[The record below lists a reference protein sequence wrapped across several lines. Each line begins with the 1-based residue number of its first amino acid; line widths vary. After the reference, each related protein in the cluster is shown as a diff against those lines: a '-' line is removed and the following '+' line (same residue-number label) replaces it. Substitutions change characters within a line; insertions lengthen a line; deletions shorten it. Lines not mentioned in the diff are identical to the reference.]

1 MVKQSAQTFSSA
13 LFDFTFRS
21 FVTPKIIQ
29 LIYIVA
35 IVFAVIDSCVVFF
48 ICTSFRSVLSGY
60 GGYGGGEGGGS
71 VLLGMIV
78 SPIFFIIQ
86 LIAARVILEAAIALI
101 RIAENTDP
109 SRRREASER

>member
-35 IVFAVIDSCVVFF
+35 IVFAAIDSCIVFF
-48 ICTSFRSVLSGY
+48 ICTSFRSLLSGGY
-60 GGYGGGEGGGS
+60 GGYGGGGEGGGS
-71 VLLGMIV
+71 VLLGLIV
-78 SPIFFIIQ
+78 SPLFFIIQ
-86 LIAARVILEAAIALI
+86 LIAALEAAIALI

-109 SRRREASER
+109 LRRLEATER